1 MTAARPLALA
11 AVLAAGLAAC
21 GAPPEFATDGTPVSP
36 AGSVAP
42 DSLTASVQ
50 LHVAGEE
57 SSLPVHVLGSGDPLR
72 LAFDRLIDD
81 TGRPLEVTFVHTDR
95 DGREDLL
102 PTEYL
107 TGFDRDDITDYQ
119 RSGFTGV
126 PYVHYE
132 YTFPNPRIG
141 FRVSGLY
148 RLEVRDA
155 GQLLFARP
163 FLVVEPLAEVEM
175 GFGTTLAGGG
185 AGVTTQPAARL
196 TPGPRL
202 SGFDAFQYTVCFAR
216 DGRLEAARCAPEPT
230 AIDQAFFQYY
240 LRREAA
246 FEPSEPLF
254 QLDLGLLTTNVQVV
268 ELDPAAQPPTAV
280 LDLDYADF
288 GGEVLD
294 AVLATAPVIDD
305 AYLDVGRARTDAKYV
320 DVRFRYVPPGS
331 RQVARPVYVLGG
343 FNGWQPSPAARME
356 WIAAEGRYE
365 RTIRLKQ
372 GRYVYGYVSPGG
384 PSRAGVSIG
393 QPTLF
398 TAMVF
403 LRDPARFTDRLV
415 AVESVVSS

>member
-1 MTAARPLALA
+1 MTAARFLAFTA
-11 AVLAAGLAAC
+11 IWLAAC
-21 GAPPEFATDGTPVSP
+21 GAPPEFAADPAGGQVGTTPV
-36 AGSVAP
+36 AGADTLVGA
-42 DSLTASVQ
+42 VQ
-50 LHVAGEE
+50 LHVIGQE

-72 LAFDRLIDD
+72 LAFDRFVDD

-95 DGREDLL
+95 DGRADLL

-141 FRVSGLY
+141 FRLSGLY
-148 RLEVRDA
+148 RLEVREE
-155 GQLLFARP
+155 GQVLFTRP

-185 AGVTTQPAARL
+185 SGVTIQPAARV
-196 TPGPRL
+196 TPGARL
-202 SGFDAFQYTVCFAR
+202 AGFDAFQYTVCFAR
-216 DGRLEAARCAPEPT
+216 NGRIDASRCAPEPT

-254 QLDLGLLTTNVQVV
+254 QVDLGLLTTNVQVV

-288 GGEVLD
+288 GGEVYD
-294 AVLATAPVIDD
+294 AVLATAPVIDG

-331 RQVARPVYVLGG
+331 RQVARPVYVLGA
-343 FNGWQPSPAARME
+343 FNGWQPSPTNRME
-356 WIAAEGRYE
+356 WVASEGRYE
-365 RTIRLKQ
+365 RTLRIKQ

-384 PSRAGVSIG
+384 PARAGVSLG

-415 AVESVVSS
+415 AVESVVAR